1 MYGEYFLYEESD
13 WELFRSKVEEW
24 QKRSNTLVSMRKS
37 SMFDNIFTFLTN
49 GTISLED
56 LDGFSEKLVSDL
68 KELLK
73 IYNYNMNNV

>member
-1 MYGEYFLYEESD
+1 MYCEYFLYEESD

-49 GTISLED
+49 GTISLKD

>member
-1 MYGEYFLYEESD
+1 MYCEYFLYEESD
-13 WELFRSKVEEW
+13 WELFRSKVKEW

-49 GTISLED
+49 GTISLKD

>member
-56 LDGFSEKLVSDL
+56 LDGFGEKLVSDL

>member
-49 GTISLED
+49 GTISLKD
-56 LDGFSEKLVSDL
+56 LNGFSEKLVSDL